1 MQKLVLINPS
11 VDSTL
16 QIGERRQIIKTD
28 VEAGG
33 IYVYMYMY
41 PSIIDLLCP
50 LYGVLSTLVFHLVIS
65 YLFSSCKIW
74 NEIDFQ
80 KHASW
85 SFCRQVKEGVYTAT
99 KKKDKIKYKSISFE
113 CFLTVS
119 NKICLFFCN
128 YANKTHK
135 DASNQLISTKTVAC
149 LIENCRPHLPK

>member
-1 MQKLVLINPS
+1 MILLCRLEQGDKSLKLTWKLEVFMSTCTRILVLSSIWSSFNP
-11 VDSTL
+11 
-16 QIGERRQIIKTD
+16 
-28 VEAGG
+28 
-33 IYVYMYMY
+33 
-41 PSIIDLLCP
+41 C
-50 LYGVLSTLVFHLVIS
+50 FHLVIS

-99 KKKDKIKYKSISFE
+99 TKKDKIKYKSISFE